1 MQKAKASERSLYCA
15 FEVPYIVVAYKTE
28 LSYEALWELDTLIE
42 HFILS
47 ARESEPL
54 GKNVVRCAWALLFS

>member
-1 MQKAKASERSLYCA
+1 MQKVKASECSLYCA
-15 FEVPYIVVAYKTE
+15 FEVPYIAVAYEIE
-28 LSYEALWELDTLIE
+28 LSCEALWELDILIE

-47 ARESEPL
+47 AREPELP